1 MGNESDNLIENFYLK
16 NGYKNDKDFFYF
28 LENMNDLYL
37 FTEKEKI
44 TNIIYKENVLIF
56 KSSKSLKNYSFRM
69 IFLYDIYKC
78 FNKLYNNNCLKD
90 DNDSIFLILTDRN
103 GVRIINSLKTP
114 LIMNLKS
121 FISFAENIAKSNN
134 YDDIHFEIR

>member
-78 FNKLYNNNCLKD
+78 FNELYNNNCLKD

-103 GVRIINSLKTP
+103 GVRII
-114 LIMNLKS
+114 KS

-134 YDDIHFEIR
+134 YDDIHFEIREKN